1 MDKINLN
8 KDQKLVVDSFYK
20 VRTKKGLNSFIE
32 DLFSP
37 EETLDLAQ
45 RLKIAKLILDGK
57 TYEEIAAE
65 IPVSTSTISKIGQ
78 VIKFG
83 KGGFILIKNMI
94 NLEFQIYH
102 LLTGLAG
109 GLVRG
114 LVGIMKQTQKP
125 DEFKIHWK
133 YFGLTMLVSGV
144 VGVVSGIIADG
155 DWRISL
161 LAGYAGT
168 DFLESLYR
176 LRFPQMFSIAQT
188 VKTVTE
194 ESNTGKVTTQTTTPV
209 TAPVV
214 TK

>member
-20 VRTKKGLNSFIE
+20 VKTKKDINNFVE

-83 KGGFILIKNMI
+83 KGG
-94 NLEFQIYH
+94 
-102 LLTGLAG
+102 
-109 GLVRG
+109 LV
-114 LVGIMKQTQKP
+114 LVCNSTKAQKSK
-125 DEFKIHWK
+125 E
-133 YFGLTMLVSGV
+133 
-144 VGVVSGIIADG
+144 
-155 DWRISL
+155 
-161 LAGYAGT
+161 
-168 DFLESLYR
+168 
-176 LRFPQMFSIAQT
+176 
-188 VKTVTE
+188 VTN
-194 ESNTGKVTTQTTTPV
+194 S
-209 TAPVV
+209 
-214 TK
+214 